1 MGDTYP
7 NLKHE
12 ENEKHIWWDK
22 GYDTKQMLKS
32 EAENR
37 GSKYIFIKQRL
48 TPVPI
53 AVIILVDITVPA
65 WRVPI
70 KIPLRILF

>member
-12 ENEKHIWWDK
+12 ENEKHILWDK
-22 GYDTKQMLKS
+22 RYNTKQMLKS

-37 GSKYIFIKQRL
+37 GSK
-48 TPVPI
+48 
-53 AVIILVDITVPA
+53 
-65 WRVPI
+65 
-70 KIPLRILF
+70 

>member
-1 MGDTYP
+1 MGDIYP

-22 GYDTKQMLKS
+22 RYNTKQMLKS

-37 GSKYIFIKQRL
+37 GSRL
-48 TPVPI
+48 TPVPM
-53 AVIILVDITVPA
+53 AVIILLDITVPA
-65 WRVPI
+65 
-70 KIPLRILF
+70 